1 MSVLPQMFTLST
13 MKPPVALA
21 AAAIVLSSWTGCAN
35 QESYEDPN
43 YVLQRNLQ
51 QRNQRWDD
59 MQNRQ
64 RMRREARDER
74 YQSWFN
80 SIMQ

>member
-1 MSVLPQMFTLST
+1 
-13 MKPPVALA
+13 MKPTLILA
-21 AAAIVLSSWTGCAN
+21 AAAIILSSWTGCAN
-35 QESYEDPN
+35 KDPYEDPN

-51 QRNQRWDD
+51 HRNQRWDD

-74 YQSWFN
+74 YQAWFN
-80 SIMQ
+80 SVMQ